1 MCSQALPR
9 HLPPPP
15 ILTRLK
21 VLATKA
27 KVAAAKECD
36 VEQLKFVYSGKVLQ
50 DDKTLESFKIKE
62 GDSVIFMVSKTKK
75 ATLAVEPKATQA
87 PAKAS
92 AQPDAATSDSTA
104 AERGSASLVSTPAAG
119 PSDSTPVTESTFAQ
133 GSEREASIQNIM
145 EMGYD
150 RPQVEAALRAAFNNP
165 HRAVEYLL
173 TGIPENLQHRTQP
186 TAPAAPS
193 APSAQGEHQDDDED
207 MDEDS
212 AHGGNLFEQAAA
224 MAEGGDRA
232 STGAGAGASA
242 SVVATGGGA
251 NALGGRGGGADN
263 AGAED
268 DELDL
273 DHDPEMRMLRT
284 ALQNNPEL
292 IQPLLEQLAAANP
305 RVAALI
311 QQDPEGFI
319 RNFLGYEFE
328 GEGGEG
334 GVEALEGSDGG
345 DEADTIRISL
355 TEHDEN
361 AINRLCELGFDRNL
375 VVQVYMA
382 CDKNEEVAA
391 DILFRDT

>member
-1 MCSQALPR
+1 MLPS
-9 HLPPPP
+9 LAPCPPSSPHFAR
-15 ILTRLK
+15 LTCLQ
-21 VLATKA
+21 VLATKE

-62 GDSVIFMVSKTKK
+62 GDSVIFMVSKAKK
-75 ATLAVEPKATQA
+75 ATLAAEPQASQA

-104 AERGSASLVSTPAAG
+104 AERGSASLASTQAAG
-119 PSDSTPVTESTFAQ
+119 PDSTLVTESTFAQ

-150 RPQVEAALRAAFNNP
+150 RLQVEVALRAAFNNP

-193 APSAQGEHQDDDED
+193 AQGGHQDDDED
-207 MDEDS
+207 MDEDT

-224 MAEGGDRA
+224 MAEGGGDRA
-232 STGAGAGASA
+232 SSAGASASA

-251 NALGGRGGGADN
+251 NALGDSGSSADN
-263 AGAED
+263 AAAEEH
-268 DELDL
+268 ELDL

-334 GVEALEGSDGG
+334 GVEALEGGEGG
-345 DEADTIRISL
+345 DEPDTIRIAL